1 MADDHR
7 VETQTKVSKADLARF
22 RANLKDE
29 LEAAGLYETM
39 AAAEK
44 NEEKA
49 SIFREL
55 AEVERAHAQVWIE
68 KLKAAGET
76 VGPPTSSMRTRML
89 TLLARRFGPGS
100 IVPILQGIEKNADGG
115 YARQADAKALGM
127 DRQEKVHTKVFE
139 NMDGGG
145 ASILVGESWHRRDSG
160 GSLRAA
166 VFGINDGL
174 VSNFSLIMGV
184 AGASQDLKSILI
196 AGVAG
201 MLAGAFSM
209 GSGEYVSVRSQKE
222 LFEHEIRKEEEELR
236 ASPQEEMQ
244 ELALIYRAK
253 GIPREAAAQLAA
265 SILDNPSSAID
276 TLAREELGLDPG
288 DLGSPWRV
296 AFSSFA
302 AFMAGAII
310 PLLPFFFL
318 KGTAGVFTSAA
329 TSGVALFGIGAT
341 LSLFTG
347 RSWLLSGL
355 RMLGIGA
362 MVALVTNLLGRLLGV
377 TLN

>member
-1 MADDHR
+1 MTDNDRA
-7 VETQTKVSKADLARF
+7 ETQAKVSKADIARF

-29 LEAAGLYETM
+29 LEAAGLYGTM
-39 AAAEK
+39 ALAEK
-44 NEEKA
+44 DEEKA
-49 SIFREL
+49 SIFKEL

-76 VGPPTSSMRTRML
+76 VGPPKSSMRTRML
-89 TLLARRFGPGS
+89 SLLARRFGPGS

-145 ASILVGESWHRRDSG
+145 SSILLGESWHRRDSG

-166 VFGINDGL
+166 VFGINDVL

-265 SILDNPSSAID
+265 SILDNPGSAID

-296 AFSSFA
+296 ALSSFG

-318 KGTAGVFTSAA
+318 KGTTGVFTSAA
-329 TSGVALFGIGAT
+329 MSGVALFAIGAT

>member
-1 MADDHR
+1 MTQDDDQM
-7 VETQTKVSKADLARF
+7 VKAKISKADMARF

-29 LEAAGLYETM
+29 VAAAGLYETM
-39 AAAEK
+39 AAVEK
-44 NEEKA
+44 DEEKA

-55 AEVERAHAQVWIE
+55 AVVERAHAAVWIE

-76 VGPPTSSMRTRML
+76 VGPPKSSMRTRML
-89 TLLARRFGPGS
+89 SLLARRFGPGS

-115 YARQADAKALGM
+115 YARQPDAKALGM
-127 DRQEKVHTKVFE
+127 DKQEKVHSKVFASLE
-139 NMDGGG
+139 SGGP
-145 ASILVGESWHRRDSG
+145 SILSGEAWHRRDTG

-184 AGASQDLKSILI
+184 AGASQDTKSILI

-209 GSGEYVSVRSQKE
+209 GSGEYVSVRSQRE
-222 LFEHEIRKEEEELR
+222 LFEHEILKEEEELR
-236 ASPQEEMQ
+236 DSPEEEMK

-253 GIPREAAAQLAA
+253 GIPKEAADQLAA
-265 SILDNPSSAID
+265 SIISNPGTALD

-302 AFMAGAII
+302 AFMAGARTYQILI
-310 PLLPFFFL
+310 S
-318 KGTAGVFTSAA
+318 AQYSAA
-329 TSGVALFGIGAT
+329 TVS
-341 LSLFTG
+341 
-347 RSWLLSGL
+347 R
-355 RMLGIGA
+355 RY
-362 MVALVTNLLGRLLGV
+362 LVVEQNLLAPAVMLIRARRRD
-377 TLN
+377 

>member
-1 MADDHR
+1 M
-7 VETQTKVSKADLARF
+7 TQDGAHGENPLASKADIARF
-22 RANLKDE
+22 RMNLKDE
-29 LEAAGLYETM
+29 LDAAALYESM
-39 AAAEK
+39 AEAEK
-44 NEEKA
+44 NEERA

-55 AEVERAHAQVWIE
+55 AGVERSHAQVWTD

-76 VGPPTSSMRTRML
+76 AGPPRPGLKTRML
-89 TLLARRFGPGS
+89 GLLARRFGPGS
-100 IVPILQGIEKNADGG
+100 LVPILVGIEKNADGG
-115 YARQADAKALGM
+115 YAAQPDAKALGM
-127 DRQEKVHTKVFE
+127 DRQEKAHSKVFE
-139 NMDGGG
+139 GMEKGGP
-145 ASILVGESWHRRDSG
+145 SILSGESWHRRDTG

-184 AGASQDLKSILI
+184 AGASQGVKSILI

-209 GSGEYVSVRSQKE
+209 GSGEYVSVRSQRE
-222 LFEHEIRKEEEELR
+222 LFEREIGKEEEELE
-236 ASPQEEMQ
+236 ASPEEEMA

-253 GIPREAAAQLAA
+253 GIPKEAAAQLAA
-265 SILDNPSSAID
+265 SIINNPGSALD

-302 AFMAGAII
+302 AFMAGAIL

-318 KGTAGVFTSAA
+318 KGTAGVLASALM
-329 TSGVALFGIGAT
+329 SGAALFGIGAT

-355 RMLGIGA
+355 RMLGIGTL
-362 MVALVTNLLGRLLGV
+362 VALVTNLLGRALGV
-377 TLN
+377 SLS

>member
-1 MADDHR
+1 L
-7 VETQTKVSKADLARF
+7 SG
-22 RANLKDE
+22 
-29 LEAAGLYETM
+29 EA
-39 AAAEK
+39 
-44 NEEKA
+44 
-49 SIFREL
+49 
-55 AEVERAHAQVWIE
+55 
-68 KLKAAGET
+68 
-76 VGPPTSSMRTRML
+76 
-89 TLLARRFGPGS
+89 
-100 IVPILQGIEKNADGG
+100 
-115 YARQADAKALGM
+115 
-127 DRQEKVHTKVFE
+127 
-139 NMDGGG
+139 
-145 ASILVGESWHRRDSG
+145 WHRRDTG

-184 AGASQDLKSILI
+184 AGASQDAKSILI

-236 ASPQEEMQ
+236 DSPEEEMQ

-253 GIPREAAAQLAA
+253 GIPKEAADQLAA
-265 SILDNPSSAID
+265 SIISNPGTALD

-310 PLLPFFFL
+310 PLAPFFFL
-318 KGTAGVFTSAA
+318 TGSRGVMVSAIL
-329 TSGVALFGIGAT
+329 GGLALFGVGAT

-362 MVALVTNLLGRLLGV
+362 MVALVTNLLGQLLGV

>member
-1 MADDHR
+1 
-7 VETQTKVSKADLARF
+7 
-22 RANLKDE
+22 
-29 LEAAGLYETM
+29 
-39 AAAEK
+39 
-44 NEEKA
+44 
-49 SIFREL
+49 
-55 AEVERAHAQVWIE
+55 VERAHAAVWSAKLEAAGIE
-68 KLKAAGET
+68 PAVMRPGLKARFLAFA
-76 VGPPTSSMRTRML
+76 
-89 TLLARRFGPGS
+89 ARRFGARS
-100 IVPILQGIEKNADGG
+100 VLPILQATEKNADGG

-127 DRQEKVHTKVFE
+127 DRQEKTHAKVFASME
-139 NMDGGG
+139 GGG
-145 ASILVGESWHRRDSG
+145 PSILTQEAWHRRDTG

-184 AGASQDLKSILI
+184 AGASQDSKTLLI

-222 LFEHEIRKEEEELR
+222 LFEHELAKEQEELEASPEEERE
-236 ASPQEEMQ
+236 

-253 GIPREAAAQLAA
+253 GIPKEAAAQLAA
-265 SILDNPSSAID
+265 DLLSSPGSAID

-296 AFSSFA
+296 AASSFL
-302 AFMAGAII
+302 AFTTGALV

-318 KGTAGVFTSAA
+318 KGGAGILTSAGLSA
-329 TSGVALFGIGAT
+329 TALFGVGAA

-347 RSWLLSGL
+347 RSWVLSGL
-355 RMLGIGA
+355 RMLGIGCV
-362 MVALVTNLLGRLLGV
+362 VAVVTNTLGRLLGV
-377 TLN
+377 TLG

>member
-1 MADDHR
+1 MTEANAHDA
-7 VETQTKVSKADLARF
+7 KATASRSDIARF

-39 AAAEK
+39 AVAEK
-44 NEEKA
+44 DEERA
-49 SIFREL
+49 SIFKEL
-55 AEVERAHAQVWIE
+55 GEVERAHAQVWIK
-68 KLKAAGET
+68 KLEAAGET
-76 VGPPTSSMRTRML
+76 VGPPKSSMRTRML
-89 TLLARRFGPGS
+89 SLLARRFGPGS

-115 YARQADAKALGM
+115 YARQPDAKALGM

-184 AGASQDLKSILI
+184 AGASQDTKSILI

-236 ASPQEEMQ
+236 DSPEEEMK

-253 GIPREAAAQLAA
+253 GIPKEAADQLAA
-265 SILDNPSSAID
+265 SIISNPGSAID

-302 AFMAGAII
+302 AFVAGAII

-318 KGTAGVFTSAA
+318 KGTTGVLVSAVM
-329 TSGVALFGIGAT
+329 SGAALFAIGAT

-347 RSWLLSGL
+347 RSWFLSGL
-355 RMLGIGA
+355 RMLAIGGL
-362 MVALVTNLLGRLLGV
+362 VALVTNMLGRLLGV